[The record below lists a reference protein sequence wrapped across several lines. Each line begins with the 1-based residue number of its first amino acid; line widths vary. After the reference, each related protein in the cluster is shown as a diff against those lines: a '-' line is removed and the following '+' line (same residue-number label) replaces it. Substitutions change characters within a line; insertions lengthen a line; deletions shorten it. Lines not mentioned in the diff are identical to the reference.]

1 MSQWEWDWVVSK
13 VAADMDTTNRTIESS
28 DSIMRLIREY
38 AMDTE
43 MTYEQLL
50 DQAHEHKQTLRR

>member
-38 AMDTE
+38 VMDTE

-50 DQAHEHKQTLRR
+50 DQAYEHKQTLRR